1 MLSMDLA
8 LSPVDRLLSRP
19 NALRP
24 PRLMKLLVGRKPSS
38 TKSFS
43 SSASGWGGAG
53 LDGNSV
59 GRNTAGTYK
68 GRIWRVM

>member
-1 MLSMDLA
+1 MLSTDLA
-8 LSPVDRLLSRP
+8 LSPVDRLLNRP

-24 PRLMKLLVGRKPSS
+24 PMLMKLLLGRKPSS
-38 TKSFS
+38 RISFS
-43 SSASGWGGAG
+43 SSTFGSSGAG